1 VRYRFSEICR
11 AMRRN
16 SIDGS
21 GVAQDAK
28 DELCRLTYDFY
39 EGILQLPDAG
49 AARLRPYMFAA
60 HK

>member
-1 VRYRFSEICR
+1 M
-11 AMRRN
+11 AMPPSGNLR
-16 SIDGS
+16 IQ

-28 DELCRLTYDFY
+28 DEVCRLMYDFY

-49 AARLRPYMFAA
+49 TARLRPYMFAA